1 MSHTGELN
9 LPYIRP
15 IVLLKIAPQERTQ
28 AATEKP
34 TESEYM
40 KWDWTPV
47 MEAFAEYE
55 NNIECQR
62 DEIIEDAKAES
73 DGDSMPP
80 LTDSSQLVENDVDRE
95 DPRWT
100 EAEKKINRE
109 AVALWARKLRV
120 RMGFEDASDPEQP
133 ISLAP
138 AHCTHR
144 FYGLEKSASK

>member
-9 LPYIRP
+9 LPYIHP
-15 IVLLKIAPQERTQ
+15 IVLPKIAPQEHTQ

-80 LTDSSQLVENDVDRE
+80 LTDSSQLVENDGSGGPLGAQITPKNGV
-95 DPRWT
+95 
-100 EAEKKINRE
+100 
-109 AVALWARKLRV
+109 
-120 RMGFEDASDPEQP
+120 
-133 ISLAP
+133 
-138 AHCTHR
+138 
-144 FYGLEKSASK
+144 